1 MLIRRETGY
10 HLLVWMNVIPE
21 IPQAMAKF
29 LNVRLQDVDLTS
41 NIDELGETPFVKT
54 LYASVI
60 GFWAGGGPIEAR
72 GFLLCR
78 AQQHGFKYT
87 TAKKYDRKMGASG

>member
-1 MLIRRETGY
+1 MLIRRETRY

-29 LNVRLQDVDLTS
+29 LNVRLQEIDLTS
-41 NIDELGETPFVKT
+41 NIYELGETPFVKT
-54 LYASVI
+54 LHASVI
-60 GFWAGGGPIEAR
+60 GFWTGGSPIEAR

-78 AQQHGFKYT
+78 AKQNGFKDA
-87 TAKKYDRKMGASG
+87 TAKKYH